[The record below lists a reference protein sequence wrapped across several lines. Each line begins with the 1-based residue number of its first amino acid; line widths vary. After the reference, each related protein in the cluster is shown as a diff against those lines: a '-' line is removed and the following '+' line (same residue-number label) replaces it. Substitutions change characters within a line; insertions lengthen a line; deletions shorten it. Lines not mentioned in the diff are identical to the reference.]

1 MLVEKIPIIINEAA
15 MILKDKRILL
25 GVTGCIAAYKAV
37 YLASSLTQV
46 GALVDVIMTQAATRF
61 VTPMTFQAVTQRP
74 VHVDPWQP
82 IFNGEHARIS
92 HVHLALRADLL
103 IIAPCTANTLARL
116 AHGLADDLLT
126 SVALSC
132 NAPNLIAPAME
143 SHMWA
148 HPATQ
153 ASVEILRSRGVTLV
167 GPAIGHLASGAEG
180 IGRMVEPEEILEA
193 ARTLL
198 GRNGPLAGRHV
209 VITAGGTREPI
220 DPVRYI
226 GNRSSGKMGVALA
239 RAARDLG
246 ARVTLIHGPL
256 QVPLP
261 WGVEA
266 HYAET
271 AQAMYETTL
280 ALLPETD
287 VLVGAAAVAD
297 YRPAKSAT
305 EKIKKEEKG
314 ELTIQLVRTPDILA
328 EVGRRRRELGRPYV
342 VVGFAA
348 ETHDLLAYAQEKL
361 QAKNLDLVIANDISA
376 PDAGFEVD
384 TNRVVLLHRG
394 GEPEAWP
401 LLSKEEVAERVMAQV
416 VLCLNRA

>member
-1 MLVEKIPIIINEAA
+1 

-25 GVTGCIAAYKAV
+25 GVTGCIAAYKAAH
-37 YLASSLTQV
+37 LASRLAQA
-46 GALVDVIMTQAATRF
+46 GAHVDVIMTQAAARF
-61 VTPMTFQAVTQRP
+61 VTPLTFQAVTQRP
-74 VHVDPWQP
+74 VHIDLWQP
-82 IFNGEHARIS
+82 IWNGDHVRIA
-92 HVHLALRADLL
+92 HVHLARQADLF

-116 AHGLADDLLT
+116 AYGLADDLLT
-126 SVALSC
+126 STALSC
-132 NAPNLIAPAME
+132 TAPCLIAPAME

-153 ASVEILRSRGVTLV
+153 ASVEILRSRGVTFI
-167 GPAIGHLASGAEG
+167 GPAAGHLASGAEG
-180 IGRMVEPEEILEA
+180 VGRMAEPEEVIEA
-193 ARTLL
+193 ARALL
-198 GRNGPLAGRHV
+198 GRDGPLAGRHV

-256 QVPLP
+256 QVPVP
-261 WGVEA
+261 WGIA
-266 HYAET
+266 AQYAGT
-271 AQAMYETTL
+271 AQAMYEATL
-280 ALLPETD
+280 AVLPETD

-297 YRPAKSAT
+297 YCPAEPAA
-305 EKIKKEEKG
+305 EKLKKEEKE
-314 ELTIQLVRTPDILA
+314 ELVIRLVRTPDILA
-328 EVGRRRRELGRPYV
+328 EVGRRRHSLGRPYV

-348 ETHDLLAYAQEKL
+348 ETRDLLAYAQEKL
-361 QAKNLDLVIANDISA
+361 RAKNLDLVIANDVSA

-384 TNRVVLLHRG
+384 TNRVTLLRRG
-394 GEPEAWP
+394 SEPELWP

-416 VLCLNRA
+416 VLCLHSSSSRDLEPRGSSPAS